1 MERDF
6 RGEIVQVE
14 GVTGERDDVDD
25 GHDGVKLAKTLA
37 RSAVSGALFE

>member
-14 GVTGERDDVDD
+14 GVTGERDDIDD
-25 GHDGVKLAKTLA
+25 GHDGVELAKAFT
-37 RSAVSGALFE
+37 RSAVSGALL